1 MAPGWSINVSQQGG
15 VNKWELRF
23 SISVTSQKQTSTRR
37 QLSSQGARTGLSGER
52 GRFLWPPLPP
62 TTRSRQRPRRACGW
76 GRHGTIPVT
85 DPSSIQV
92 CGLPGPGGSPNRCSE
107 RRAPCVG
114 VGVGGGGGCTTG
126 CSETFSI
133 WNVSET
139 SPGLMSPAG
148 AAPSPT
154 PTPRESRAPAVLR
167 PSCWEPPCPTSL
179 SEGGGLAWL

>member
-1 MAPGWSINVSQQGG
+1 MGIAILHFSNKPETNKHPPAAVQPRSQDRAFWGERQVPLAPTPTHNTEPPKTPEGMRVGAARNHPRHGPQQHSG
-15 VNKWELRF
+15 VQA
-23 SISVTSQKQTSTRR
+23 S
-37 QLSSQGARTGLSGER
+37 RTGRVTKQMFGEES
-52 GRFLWPPLPP
+52 PM
-62 TTRSRQRPRRACGW
+62 CGCW
-76 GRHGTIPVT
+76 GG
-85 DPSSIQV
+85 
-92 CGLPGPGGSPNRCSE
+92 
-107 RRAPCVG
+107 
-114 VGVGGGGGCTTG
+114 GGGGGCTTG

-154 PTPRESRAPAVLR
+154 PTPQESRAPAVLR